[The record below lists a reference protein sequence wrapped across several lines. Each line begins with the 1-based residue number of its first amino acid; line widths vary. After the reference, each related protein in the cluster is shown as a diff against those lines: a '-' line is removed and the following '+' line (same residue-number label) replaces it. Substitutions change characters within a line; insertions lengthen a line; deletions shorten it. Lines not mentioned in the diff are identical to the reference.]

1 VSPTTQPAPRANTL
15 FPGGEFD
22 ARRVVGP
29 RAADALASL
38 RNAEVRA
45 IVGELHRRMNLGE
58 DTQTE
63 IDRYM
68 LYFHLEARGSPLL
81 ARLPWACFVLRAA
94 DVPGMQHMPDI
105 GREIREMLLF
115 MPTKSSMHKVLQY
128 SMPYIKHN
136 RLNFPAFADIGA
148 QDLTHMIRVVMACC
162 LGVLRA
168 NTKRPVFELRVRLY
182 GFFHELL
189 ARGSSADHYS
199 FCVANL
205 CLLRVSMIE
214 FFIIFMHKFMPA
226 EKLVLC
232 ERYEL
237 NNTSDAL
244 FHSFCLI
251 FDMFRQTAMQ
261 VQELDFA
268 SINARAHVAIEKC
281 NRVTKGKN
289 RPNHAGLAQ
298 RAVPCRAHTLE
309 LAMRSGR
316 FAHPSY
322 AALQPA
328 LRLEAWAD
336 ILAVQR
342 IHEVVCVRALP
353 ANLMRLQARRLAEV
367 CRVNSNCISQSTLL
381 FVCLKCACGQAK
393 FALNKKMRVMSDG
406 QCFCTLCDSS
416 EHMLRVCTLGRIVQ
430 VRAQSFYFC
439 TLCSSTHEW
448 AANGH
453 EFTQCARTASTGSAA
468 PPAKCCICARNS
480 SVSAWSVLDDGLGQ
494 LRDVHLCPK
503 HKPLAHQQDAVYNLQ
518 TLRAAIL
525 HKLNR
530 YRVSALEITQL

>member
-45 IVGELHRRMNLGE
+45 IVTELHRRMNLGE
-58 DTQTE
+58 DTQVE

-68 LYFHLEARGSPLL
+68 LYIHLEARGSPLL
-81 ARLPWACFVLRAA
+81 ARLPWECFVLRAA
-94 DVPGMQHMPDI
+94 DVPGLRHMPDI

-232 ERYEL
+232 ERFQL
-237 NNTSDAL
+237 NNTTDAL
-244 FHSFCLI
+244 FHNFCLI
-251 FDMFRQTAMQ
+251 FDTFRQTAMQ
-261 VQELDFA
+261 VRELDFV
-268 SINARAHVAIEKC
+268 SINARAHIAIEKC

-289 RPNHAGLAQ
+289 RPNHMS
-298 RAVPCRAHTLE
+298 PTLNVVASSTTTLD
-309 LAMRSGR
+309 LAMRSAR
-316 FAHPSY
+316 FAHHSY
-322 AALQPA
+322 GSLQPMM
-328 LRLEAWAD
+328 RSQSWSD
-336 ILAVQR
+336 IVAVQR
-342 IHEVVCVRALP
+342 IHGVVSVHSLP
-353 ANLMRLQARRLAEV
+353 ANLMRMQARHLADV

-381 FVCLKCACGQAK
+381 FVCLKCACGQTK

-406 QCFCTLCDSS
+406 QCFCTHCDSS

-430 VRAQSFYFC
+430 VRTQNFYFC
-439 TLCSSTHEW
+439 TFCCSTHEW

-453 EFTQCARTASTGSAA
+453 EFTHCARTVCTGSAA

-480 SVSAWSVLDDGLGQ
+480 SVSAWSVLDDKLGV
-494 LRDVHLCPK
+494 LRDVHLCPR
-503 HKPLAHQQDAVYNLQ
+503 HKPLAHQESAVYNIQ
-518 TLRAAIL
+518 TLRAAML